1 MNSEKLIDYLET
13 SFISKLLLNSNIT
26 DVSYN
31 GDSIFYVD
39 NKKGRLK
46 SDIKLSF
53 EDSKDFVRQIANL
66 SEKQFSYQSPQL
78 DVSVGKYRINVVH
91 QSIAKRANKDVIN
104 FSIRVGS
111 SKLKITKNN
120 GFLPPILVELFDI
133 LLNSGVSIVLG
144 GITGSGKTEFQKY
157 LISRLSKNTRVIVI
171 DNVSELDYM
180 ELNPNVDLNI
190 WISDPDKKTATS
202 QTLIRNALRSNPDW
216 LIVAESRGEE
226 VYDVIT
232 SAMTGH
238 PIITT
243 IHSLDNFTTP
253 LRMAR
258 LSLKGNNT
266 ENIESALEDILYH
279 IHFYIYLKK
288 EINEHGKIQRYI
300 SSILYQDNNKI
311 SIELYSRSS
320 GKEKYAKINKNLL
333 DSIQF
338 PNEKEIIEE
347 LISNE

>member
-216 LIVAESRGEE
+216 LIVAEARGDEMM
-226 VYDVIT
+226 DVLN

-243 IHSLDNFTTP
+243 IHALDSSSMPQRMT
-253 LRMAR
+253 RMAMM
-258 LSLKGNNT
+258 GN
-266 ENIESALEDILYH
+266 ENSKYQDLYLDVLYH
-279 IHFYIYLKK
+279 FRIYVFLTRDYSTNGVVK
-288 EINEHGKIQRYI
+288 RYI
-300 SSILYQDNNKI
+300 KSISVAVNNDTQLIYEEGECFPLPKPIRKI
-311 SIELYSRSS
+311 IKVDSVSNEF
-320 GKEKYAKINKNLL
+320 KEKFL
-333 DSIQF
+333 
-338 PNEKEIIEE
+338 KEADK
-347 LISNE
+347 